1 MQRDLVHLLDILQAA
16 QRIQMFV
23 QGIDRAAFDASLKDQ
38 SAVIWQIAVIGE
50 AVRRLSQ
57 EYRATHPEIPWQ
69 LMAGMR
75 SKLIHDYDRID
86 LVEVWKVI
94 QNDIPAL
101 IAQLEPLVPPDDE
114 TEE

>member
-1 MQRDLVHLLDILQAA
+1 
-16 QRIQMFV
+16 
-23 QGIDRAAFDASLKDQ
+23 
-38 SAVIWQIAVIGE
+38 
-50 AVRRLSQ
+50 
-57 EYRATHPEIPWQ
+57 
-69 LMAGMR
+69 MAGMR

-114 TEE
+114 AEGPAG